1 MAAATTSKV
10 YDSEGALIYDYGWKK
25 RSTAEARTREK
36 QDQMS
41 SQAGPGENQRAQSR
55 VKSSS
60 KQYPEGEPDPQGRI
74 AYHVG
79 HQGELSWSRSEQA
92 KDGCLNNSRE
102 RKGSQAESI
111 RGSSP

>member
-1 MAAATTSKV
+1 
-10 YDSEGALIYDYGWKK
+10 
-25 RSTAEARTREK
+25 
-36 QDQMS
+36 MS

-92 KDGCLNNSRE
+92 KDGSQQQQRKKGLTSRKYQGVITIE
-102 RKGSQAESI
+102 KS
-111 RGSSP
+111 